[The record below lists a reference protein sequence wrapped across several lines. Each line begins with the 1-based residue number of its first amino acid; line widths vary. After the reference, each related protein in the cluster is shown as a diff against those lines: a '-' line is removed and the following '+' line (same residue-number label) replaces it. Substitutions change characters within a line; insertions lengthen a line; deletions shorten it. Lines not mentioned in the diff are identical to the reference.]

1 MDARC
6 AFTITRGCAITFV
19 FAVRELVNPWA
30 KIRLLYSPALE
41 RKVAEIDSISTK
53 VGTNFEVLK

>member
-19 FAVRELVNPWA
+19 FAVRELINQWA
-30 KIRLLYSPALE
+30 KIRLLYSPELE
-41 RKVAEIDSISTK
+41 RRVAEIDSISSK
-53 VGTNFEVLK
+53 VKTNFEVLR